1 MTRYNKLPL
10 VTQIN
15 PDLEG
20 YVTQKAIDGLFHEVA
35 LEELKIR
42 QNTAAR
48 GSALVQKV
56 FGYADTKR

>member
-1 MTRYNKLPL
+1 
-10 VTQIN
+10 
-15 PDLEG
+15 
-20 YVTQKAIDGLFHEVA
+20 VTQKAIDGLFHEVA